1 VALPHVVG
9 EEQENERQEGGEDH
23 DHVERLLELARERFE
38 LQRVRARVEL
48 EEGGVWRLRGDKR
61 AADEGQGDDVDGVR
75 ARRVPEHA
83 GAGRVEGGDAGV
95 GAPAEYP
102 AHERVLHAGRGR
114 DGLRAVAADARD
126 ARPEGGVHVRAA
138 EVRGERAGE
147 RPGGRSEQ
155 QQGAKPTPHVRGRGL
170 LYIAGAANVIPSVV
184 LQLGVVV
191 AARAEVV
198 VAAVRRV
205 VHDADVLLGRV
216 VEVVPIQREQHGGQ
230 KHGHHRQQRGEQDA
244 VPREPLEGAVEDRRA
259 RHVPAEVRVLEEVRE
274 RGEPRVAARVRLDLV
289 AEVGVELHV
298 GVELRLLALEA
309 QPRLLAAA
317 LVFAVE
323 GLGEHLDAGH
333 EEADARE
340 HDGARGHEREGPLHN
355 IRSAM
360 ARVTEHAGEVVIN
373 YIISIVTTVQR

>member
-1 VALPHVVG
+1 MALPHVVG

-23 DHVERLLELARERFE
+23 DHVERLLELARERLE
-38 LQRVRARVEL
+38 LQRVGARVEL
-48 EEGGVWRLRGDKR
+48 EEGGVRRLRGDKR
-61 AADEGQGDDVDGVR
+61 PADEGQGDDIDGVG

-83 GAGRVEGGDAGV
+83 GAGRVEGRDAGV

-114 DGLRAVAADARD
+114 DGRRTVAADARD
-126 ARPEGGVHVRAA
+126 ARPQGGVHVGAA
-138 EVRGERAGE
+138 EVRDKRAGG
-147 RPGGRSEQ
+147 RPGDRSEQ
-155 QQGAKPTPHVRGRGL
+155 QQGSNPHVHGRGL
-170 LYIAGAANVIPSVV
+170 LYIAGAANVIPSFV

-230 KHGHHRQQRGEQDA
+230 KHGNHGQQRGEQDA

-259 RHVPAEVRVLEEVRE
+259 RHVPAQVRVLEEVRE
-274 RGEPRVAARVRLDLV
+274 RGEPRVAARVGLDLV

-298 GVELRLLALEA
+298 GVELRLLALLA

-340 HDGARGHEREGPLHN
+340 HDGARGHKREGPLHN

-360 ARVTEHAGEVVIN
+360 ARVTKHAGEVVIN
-373 YIISIVTTVQR
+373 YIISTVTTVQR